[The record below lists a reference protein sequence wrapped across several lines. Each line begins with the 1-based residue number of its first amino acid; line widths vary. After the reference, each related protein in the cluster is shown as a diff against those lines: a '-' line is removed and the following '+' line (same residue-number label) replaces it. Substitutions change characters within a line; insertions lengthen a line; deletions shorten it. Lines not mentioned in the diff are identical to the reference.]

1 MSQNDS
7 FSAIASSE
15 DVGVAVWMD
24 RILARA
30 NRAAENW
37 DSESVHDLRVAL
49 RRCRA
54 MAEALNEVDPDPG
67 WRKVKKSTRRLFRA
81 LGTLRD
87 TQVERKWIK
96 KLALPGEPLRTHLLR
111 LLARREKEQR
121 EAARETLDDFS
132 AKEWKRLSR
141 KLARKAEPFPLE
153 GIVFQRVALARL
165 QEATE
170 LLCRARKRRSARAWH
185 GVRIGLKHFR
195 YVAENFLPRRYALWA
210 TDLKHLQDLLGEV
223 HDLDVLRADV
233 RRNATESLSGSL
245 AGWLDK
251 IEAERKI
258 RIAEVVAK
266 TTGDGPLLH
275 TWQSSL
281 EIAHMLLPA
290 PQLSRRSA

>member
-1 MSQNDS
+1 MSQNNS
-7 FSAIASSE
+7 FSAIVPNE
-15 DVGVAVWMD
+15 GIGVAVWMD
-24 RILARA
+24 RVLARA

-54 MAEALNEVDPDPG
+54 MAEALNEVNPDPG
-67 WRKVKKSTRRLFRA
+67 WRKVKKSTRQLFRA

-96 KLALPGEPLRTHLLR
+96 KLALTGEPLRTHLLS

-170 LLCRARKRRSARAWH
+170 LLFRARKHRSARAWH

-195 YVAENFLPRRYALWA
+195 YVAENFLPRRYELWA
-210 TDLKHLQDLLGEV
+210 TDLKHFQDLLGEV

-245 AGWLDK
+245 ATWLDK

-266 TTGDGPLLH
+266 TTGDGSLLR

-281 EIAHMLLPA
+281 EIAHMLSPA
-290 PQLSRRSA
+290 TQLSRRSA